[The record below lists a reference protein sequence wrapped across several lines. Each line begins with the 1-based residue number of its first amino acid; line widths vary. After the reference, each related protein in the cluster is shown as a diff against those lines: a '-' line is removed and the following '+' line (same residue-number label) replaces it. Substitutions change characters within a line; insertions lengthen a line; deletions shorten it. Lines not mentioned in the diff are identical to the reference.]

1 MFDWLITLVG
11 VLDSLPDAGRA
22 MLSGA
27 VLAGGLCYVERRLPA
42 NLVGLAIAYR
52 KAVLVALVC
61 VPLLVYYALGL
72 RFVMVV
78 EELPEIA
85 AAPSFLWWSLFG
97 VWGIGLLAR
106 GAGDIAKL
114 IRSARRITRYPSAD
128 GKLIGRLEFWQ
139 QRIGITKRVAL
150 CLGNSEQPW
159 THGSLKPMIGL
170 PRSAAHWPAPVQDA
184 ILVHELCHI
193 KHRHWA
199 WLVASRLVA
208 AVYWPITWVSGLTE
222 HLNLDFQESSD
233 ARAIEF
239 FGDRMGYSR
248 ALKHIAQRID
258 PLPHEQ
264 ASTSPAENSPLL
276 AWHDS
281 ESLESREAA
290 VRSSVSRDPCYDRV
304 FWGLTQATLA
314 MFLLTGT
321 TLEQLYIP
329 EDAQFVP
336 EEFWYVSFGASS
348 RYEDVKDWSS
358 MAPAD
363 RGPTVLAV
371 PTTVPTREEP

>member
-1 MFDWLITLVG
+1 MFDWLITMVG

-61 VPLLVYYALGL
+61 IPFLVYYALGL
-72 RFVMVV
+72 RFVLAVK
-78 EELPEIA
+78 ELPEIA
-85 AAPSFLWWSLFG
+85 SAPSVLWWSLFG
-97 VWGIGLLAR
+97 VWGIGLVAR
-106 GAGDIAKL
+106 GASDTARLLRADRQTARFPAADEKL
-114 IRSARRITRYPSAD
+114 VN
-128 GKLIGRLEFWQ
+128 RLEFWQ
-139 QRIGITKRVAL
+139 QRIGITQPVAI
-150 CLGNSEQPW
+150 CLGDSEQPW
-159 THGSLKPMIGL
+159 THGVLKPVIGL
-170 PRSAAHWPAPVQDA
+170 PRSAARWPAPVQDA

-193 KHRHWA
+193 KHNHWA
-199 WLVASRLVA
+199 WLVTGRLIA
-208 AVYWPITWVSGLTE
+208 AIYWPILWVAGLTE
-222 HLNLDFQESSD
+222 HLGRDFQEASD

-264 ASTSPAENSPLL
+264 PGAQPSGNPALL
-276 AWHDS
+276 AWQDS
-281 ESLESREAA
+281 ASLGGRETA
-290 VRSSVSRDPCYDRV
+290 VLSSASRDPCYDRV
-304 FWGLTQATLA
+304 FWGLAQATLT

-321 TLEQLYIP
+321 TLEQLYTP

-336 EEFWYVSFGASS
+336 DEFWYVSFGRSS

-358 MAPAD
+358 MPPAD
-363 RGPTVLAV
+363 RNPTVLAV
-371 PTTVPTREEP
+371 PVVIVKEP